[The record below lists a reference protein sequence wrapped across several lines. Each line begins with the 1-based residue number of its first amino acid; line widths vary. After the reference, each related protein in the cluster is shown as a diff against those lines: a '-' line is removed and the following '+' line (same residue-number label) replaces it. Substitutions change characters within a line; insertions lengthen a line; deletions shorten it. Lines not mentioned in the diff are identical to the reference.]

1 MQTRFRLT
9 PVVAALLPLFLLPPA
24 QADSLPAGTLS
35 VESDTL
41 NGQMDVELKASGQ
54 VKAVRDDQTVEADW
68 LEYFV
73 QRQQLRAGERV
84 RLTQAD
90 GRIEA
95 EQLDYLLGERSGSA
109 SNASFSFGRDGKTL
123 RGNAGKL
130 EFQGKDNYRLQRA
143 RANTCAPDDD
153 SWYLKAGTIDLD
165 YGRNVGVAR
174 NARVEFQGVPI
185 LYTPWIDFPLDGG
198 RKSGL
203 LFPTISTGSDGLQ
216 VSLPYY
222 WNIAPN
228 YDATITPRYIEQRG
242 MMLGL
247 EGRYLLPGAQGQL
260 YTEQLPDDRKSERS
274 RFLWKGE
281 HVQQLAPALGA
292 GVNGVYVSDDDYFD
306 DFGDRVSSAANVNL
320 KREAWLSYQPEWG
333 SVTLKAQRY
342 QTLQDD
348 SGTVEEPYARLP
360 QLSINARQQFAGFSS
375 NLESELTRFSHS
387 SKQEG
392 TRLVAYPSL
401 SYAIERPWGFLRPKV
416 GIHFTRYELD
426 NSDSSQAVR
435 SDERTLPIVSLDSG
449 LYFERDSTL
458 FGRDIN
464 QTLEPRLFYVKIPK
478 VEQSSLPN
486 FDTSENDFNF
496 AQLFTENRFS
506 GHDRINAANQVT
518 AALTSR
524 YLDKENGLER
534 LRIAIGQRFY
544 LSRDDIRLDGS
555 SSERSEAGSDLLVTV
570 GGDLSHSLRL
580 DSSYQYNQ
588 ALSKTERYN
597 AQLRYNPAPGKTVS
611 VRYRYG
617 RDELIGS
624 GSERDTLRQVD
635 VAGQWPI
642 APRWYAVV
650 RQNYSL
656 RDKKALEQLAGVE
669 YNDGCWSMR
678 VVGQRYVTDLD
689 KTKNAVFLQLELKDF
704 SSVGSNPLN
713 ALRLAIP
720 GYSPINETTG
730 N

>member
-9 PVVAALLPLFLLPPA
+9 PVMAALLPLFLLPTA

-35 VESDTL
+35 VESDNL
-41 NGQMDVELKASGQ
+41 SGQMDVELKASGQ

-130 EFQGKDNYRLQRA
+130 EFQGKDNYRLLSA
-143 RANTCAPDDD
+143 RANTCDPNDD
-153 SWYLKAGTIDLD
+153 SWYLKASTIDLD

-247 EGRYLLPGAQGQL
+247 EGRYLLPDAQGQL
-260 YTEQLPDDRKSERS
+260 YTEQLPNDRKSERS

-281 HVQQLAPALGA
+281 HVQQLAPALSAGA
-292 GVNGVYVSDDDYFD
+292 NGAYVSDDDYFD

-320 KREAWLSYQPEWG
+320 KREAWLSYRPEWG
-333 SVTLKAQRY
+333 AVTLTAQRY

-348 SGTVEEPYARLP
+348 NGTVEEPYARLP
-360 QLSINARQQFAGFSS
+360 QLSLNARQRFGGFSS

-416 GIHFTRYELD
+416 GVHFTRYELD
-426 NSDSSQAVR
+426 NSDGSQAVR

-449 LYFERDSTL
+449 LTFERDSTL
-458 FGRDIN
+458 FGRDMN

-534 LRIAIGQRFY
+534 LRVAIGQRFY

-555 SSERSEAGSDLLVTV
+555 SSERSEAGSDLLMTV

-580 DSSYQYNQ
+580 DGSYQYNQ

-597 AQLRYNPAPGKTVS
+597 AQLRYNPAPGKTLS

-642 APRWYAVV
+642 APRWYAVA